1 MLDVKICKPDSR
13 RRKGTMYLDSDRLSK
28 RGVRP
33 ITRVTGPRGP
43 RFAPCCTSRP
53 TMTASEDG
61 EDTQLK
67 VAESKPEL
75 EPASGSDW
83 S

>member
-1 MLDVKICKPDSR
+1 
-13 RRKGTMYLDSDRLSK
+13 
-28 RGVRP
+28 
-33 ITRVTGPRGP
+33 
-43 RFAPCCTSRP
+43 
-53 TMTASEDG
+53 MTASEDG